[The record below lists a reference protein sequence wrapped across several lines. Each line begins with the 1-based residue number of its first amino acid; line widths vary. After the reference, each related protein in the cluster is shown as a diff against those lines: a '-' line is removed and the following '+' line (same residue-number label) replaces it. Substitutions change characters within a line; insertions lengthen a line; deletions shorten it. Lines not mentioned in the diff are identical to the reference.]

1 MSNSKTPAF
10 IAFIAFIERIGKA
23 MVEGSR
29 GVQGFP
35 VVQVCQKLRN
45 QQKSYPAKRAHDCN
59 LRKKFASA
67 QVGEGFRS
75 SELRR
80 GGRQH
85 SRRKAFC
92 VSSTFRLC
100 LNPKA
105 KTLVEWS
112 ATSKLYPPT
121 IEARSLSLFGG
132 EIHAS
137 YSLKYFTSDRSE
149 LGLTT
154 PAVPGPLQHH
164 PHPKP

>member
-67 QVGEGFRS
+67 QVGEGLRS

-85 SRRKAFC
+85 SRRKAF
-92 VSSTFRLC
+92 VFLPLS
-100 LNPKA
+100 
-105 KTLVEWS
+105 TLVEWS